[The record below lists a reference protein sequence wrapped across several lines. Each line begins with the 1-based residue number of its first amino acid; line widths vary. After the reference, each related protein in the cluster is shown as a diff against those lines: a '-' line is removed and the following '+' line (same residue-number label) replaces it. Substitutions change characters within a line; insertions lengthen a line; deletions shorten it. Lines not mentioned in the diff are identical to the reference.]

1 MRRAEEVSVSP
12 EVVVCTPERLKTLV
26 ASAVKD
32 VLGASAQL
40 LVDKQ
45 TLAQRLS
52 CSAAHIDNLR
62 KQGLPIVRVG
72 EAIRFDPQAVLDW
85 LRNREQHA

>member
-1 MRRAEEVSVSP
+1 MRRDEEVSVNP